1 MIPAIFKFSFFY
13 IRAAVSAC
21 FYARLSCLH
30 CQTFAAYL
38 MFISHKLNDDD
49 DDDDDDDDHEADHA
63 TCDKCNKEPHLRSA
77 CGQH

>member
-1 MIPAIFKFSFFY
+1 
-13 IRAAVSAC
+13 
-21 FYARLSCLH
+21 
-30 CQTFAAYL
+30 

-77 CGQH
+77 CGQHY